1 MKLDECERQDTQF
14 WNVLHTIWNSVIVF
28 FGNGSLCSIS
38 NELNIEPYEGFFFLS
53 ETPGAI
59 HFISCALFLSGHGEH
74 RSGPQTKET

>member
-1 MKLDECERQDTQF
+1 MRGRTHSSGMCCILFGTQSSF
-14 WNVLHTIWNSVIVF
+14 F

-59 HFISCALFLSGHGEH
+59 HFISWALFLSGHGEH

>member
-1 MKLDECERQDTQF
+1 MRGRTHSSGMCCILFGTQ
-14 WNVLHTIWNSVIVF
+14 SSY
-28 FGNGSLCSIS
+28 FGNESLCSIS
-38 NELNIEPYEGFFFLS
+38 NELNIEPYEGFVFFFFLS